1 MRFRYADG
9 GCGLSTA
16 TRSGRARKPCSIR
29 PNVPGKAP
37 PPCANAIRRRGRR
50 SRKPPK
56 MREQMASETSAGMPT
71 SQGSQYFRILAS
83 PIMSQ
88 GWTKIAAPSSAAR
101 ANTGKRAASD
111 RFQSFAWEPICTP
124 ARPSWTQRSSS
135 RTARSGDCSG
145 SVPSPTKRRG
155 CSRQSAAR
163 WSLSTR
169 ARSSPRFGWSWYPNR
184 TGTVDSTCTP
194 TPVSSHSRSRC
205 AGSQQLLSTSRN
217 TVPSSRSI
225 RARHSP
231 VRSSRM
237 GLQRGSSGGST
248 CVCTSRLRMLAA
260 ALAAGRVRRVAP
272 VVLEHRRELLD
283 DVGEMERFP
292 IQLAAAAVADPEE
305 GVLLPR
311 QPAPL
316 DHQPHRVGRALRG
329 VGRVG
334 RKQED
339 LSFPDGNVHALSGL
353 QRAQHDV
360 AFHLVEELLALVEVV
375 VGARV
380 RSAHHRDHEVAVS
393 FPDLRV
399 SHRRLEQVAVLVD
412 PLAEVERLHGDR
424 TSAMHFS
431 SMAMGVGSAVTST
444 VVRQGRAPA
453 KYSAYSRLKVAKS
466 RPMSVRKTVMST
478 RSSQR
483 APASSRTQRTL
494 SNTARHCTA
503 MS

>member
-37 PPCANAIRRRGRR
+37 PPCANAIRKRGRR
-50 SRKPPK
+50 SRTPPK
-56 MREQMASETSAGMPT
+56 MTEQMASETSAGMPT

-88 GWTKIAAPSSAAR
+88 GWTKIAASNSAAR
-101 ANTGKRAASD
+101 ANTGNRAASE
-111 RFQSFAWEPICTP
+111 RFQSFTWEPICTP
-124 ARPSWTQRSSS
+124 ARPS
-135 RTARSGDCSG
+135 
-145 SVPSPTKRRG
+145 PMKRRG
-155 CSRQSAAR
+155 CSRQRAAR
-163 WSLSTR
+163 WSLSRR
-169 ARSSPRFGWSWYPNR
+169 ARSSPRFGCRWYPNR

-237 GLQRGSSGGST
+237 GLQPGSSGGST

-260 ALAAGRVRRVAP
+260 ALATGRVRRVAP

-283 DVGEMERFP
+283 DVDEMERFP
-292 IQLAAAAVADPEE
+292 VQLAAAAVADPEE
-305 GVLLPR
+305 GVLLPG

-329 VGRVG
+329 VGSVR
-334 RKQED
+334 REQED
-339 LSFPDGNVHALSGL
+339 LAFPDGNVDALSSL
-353 QRAQHDV
+353 QRAQHHV
-360 AFHLVEELLALVEVV
+360 AFHLVEELLALVDVV

-399 SHRRLEQVAVLVD
+399 SHRGLEQVAVLVD

-453 KYSAYSRLKVAKS
+453 RYSAYRRLKVAKS
-466 RPMSVRKTVMST
+466 RPMSVRKTVTST

>member
-16 TRSGRARKPCSIR
+16 TRSGRGRKPCSIR

-37 PPCANAIRRRGRR
+37 PPCAKAIRRRGRR
-50 SRKPPK
+50 SRTPPK
-56 MREQMASETSAGMPT
+56 MTEQTASETSAGMPT

-101 ANTGKRAASD
+101 ANTGNRAPSE
-111 RFQSFAWEPICTP
+111 RLHSFTCEPICTP

-145 SVPSPTKRRG
+145 SVPIPMKRRG
-155 CSRQSAAR
+155 CPPQSAAR
-163 WSLSTR
+163 WSLSSR
-169 ARSSPRFGWSWYPNR
+169 ARSSPRSGARWYANI

-194 TPVSSHSRSRC
+194 TPASSHSRSRC

-237 GLQRGSSGGST
+237 GLQPGSSGGST

-260 ALAAGRVRRVAP
+260 ALATGRVRRVAP
-272 VVLEHRRELLD
+272 VPLEDRRELLD
-283 DVGEMERFP
+283 DVGQVEGLAV
-292 IQLAAAAVADPEE
+292 QLAPAVVADPEE
-305 GVLLPR
+305 DVLLVG

-316 DHQPHRVGRALRG
+316 DHQPHRPGWTLR
-329 VGRVG
+329 RV
-334 RKQED
+334 RRVRREQED
-339 LSFPDGNVHALSGL
+339 LPLADGDVHPLSLL
-353 QRAQHDV
+353 QSAQDDV
-360 AFHLVEELLALVEVV
+360 AFHLVEELLAFVDVV
-375 VGARV
+375 VGAGV
-380 RSAHHRDHEVAVS
+380 GPAHHRHHEVAVA

-399 SHRRLEQVAVLVD
+399 ADRRLEQVAVLVD
-412 PLAEVERLHGDR
+412 PGAEIEGLHGLR

-431 SMAMGVGSAVTST
+431 SMAMGVGRAVTST
-444 VVRQGRAPA
+444 VVLHGRASA
-453 KYSAYSRLKVAKS
+453 KYCA
-466 RPMSVRKTVMST
+466 
-478 RSSQR
+478 
-483 APASSRTQRTL
+483 
-494 SNTARHCTA
+494 
-503 MS
+503 